1 MNLKLPG
8 NTRLVGEISPSGSV
22 FSAITLV
29 AASLLFTEEVVLEN
43 VPQVNAFT
51 KFLINLKDLGSN
63 YSWVARN
70 TLAITTATI
79 SGPTIIDPILIPVML
94 GRFGEFKIAK
104 NLFSTSLTGWLADVG
119 VELEATSSEVRGSL
133 ALLKPL
139 NLNLENSLESSLASL
154 ILASKIAEES
164 NLTNCLITEETLDL
178 ISFLKEAGV
187 SVIEDSKIPG
197 NVKIQGLPVSTA
209 INFNL
214 HASSFESGFW
224 IAAAIVSN
232 GDLKI
237 INPPKERLISLMSK
251 LTTMGVTFDFSGSI
265 LRVWRDSGSK
275 LLPIDFELSK
285 TQFLYDFLPIL
296 IPILLMAGG
305 TSKITGIDLNTEL
318 SLSDINLFNAKIYD
332 KDIVGPASLKGAK
345 VVVPNFAGGVTL
357 LLAAL
362 GANSRSELL
371 EAEKILDY
379 FDGFEIKLKSTQA

>member
-164 NLTNCLITEETLDL
+164 NLTNYLITEETLDL

-362 GANSRSELL
+362 GASSRSELL